1 MPALSASAPGKIILL
16 GEHAVVHGRPAI
28 AVPVTQVQAK
38 AILQANPSAERGTIQ
53 ILAPAIGLEAEYH
66 ALEEQH
72 PIRATIRLTLEALQ
86 LSYVPACTLRI
97 SSTIPVASG
106 LGSGAAV
113 AVAVIRVLSTFM
125 GRPLNDQ
132 QVSSIAF
139 EIEKIHHGT
148 PSGIDNSVV
157 TFNKPIY
164 FLRGQPIDMLQV
176 PRPFT
181 LVIGNTG
188 IASPTSVTVRDVGLA
203 LQEYPRRVNAIFDEI
218 AQNTQQ
224 ARAMIETGDPDSTGP
239 LLSRNHQLLSELG
252 VSCYELDCLVQA
264 ALKAGA
270 LGAKLSGGGRGGN
283 MVALV
288 PPGKAK
294 PVVQAL
300 VEAGAASTL
309 STVVRQTST

>member
-38 AILQANPSAERGTIQ
+38 AIIQANPSAERGSIQ

-66 ALEEQH
+66 TLEEQQ
-72 PIRATIRLTLEALQ
+72 PIRATIHLTLQALQ
-86 LSYVPACTLRI
+86 VTHVPACTLRI

-113 AVAVIRVLSTFM
+113 AVAVIRVLSSFL
-125 GRPLNDQ
+125 GKQLSDQ

-164 FLRGQPIDMLQV
+164 FLRGQPIEMLRV

-188 IASPTSVTVRDVGLA
+188 IASPTSLTVSDVLLA
-203 LQEYPRRVNAIFDEI
+203 WQENPQRVDAIFDEI
-218 AQNTQQ
+218 TYNTQQ
-224 ARAMIETGDPDSTGP
+224 ARTRIETGDPDSIGP
-239 LLSRNHQLLSELG
+239 LLSRNHQLLRELG
-252 VSCYELDCLVQA
+252 VSSNELDCLVQA

-283 MVALV
+283 MIALV
-288 PPGKAK
+288 SPDKAR
-294 PVVQAL
+294 PVIQAL
-300 VEAGAASTL
+300 MQAGAESTL
-309 STVVRQTST
+309 STVVSQPSN

>member
-38 AILQANPSAERGTIQ
+38 AIIQANPSAERGSIQ

-66 ALEEQH
+66 TLGEQQ
-72 PIRATIRLTLEALQ
+72 PIRATIHLTLQALQ
-86 LSYVPACTLRI
+86 VTHVPACTLHI

-113 AVAVIRVLSTFM
+113 AVAVIRVLSSFL
-125 GRPLNDQ
+125 GKQLSDQ

-164 FLRGQPIDMLQV
+164 FLRGQPIEMLRV

-188 IASPTSVTVRDVGLA
+188 IASPTSLTVSDVLLA
-203 LQEYPRRVNAIFDEI
+203 WKENPQRVDTIFDEI
-218 AQNTQQ
+218 TYNTQQ
-224 ARAMIETGDPDSTGP
+224 ARTRIETGDPDSIGP

-252 VSCYELDCLVQA
+252 VSSNELDCLVQA

-283 MVALV
+283 MIALV
-288 PPGKAK
+288 SPDKAR
-294 PVVQAL
+294 PVIQAL
-300 VEAGAASTL
+300 MQAGAESTL
-309 STVVRQTST
+309 STVVSQPSN